1 MKKRAFFNRLVF
13 DFIYLDGIE
22 RSLCDLGLLQNSQ
35 PKIMHKKPA
44 GKRSVWASFCDRFWL
59 LAAAFSVQVTIA
71 FSFCNAPNL
80 AGAKPLYA
88 CKRTIHNLQEL

>member
-44 GKRSVWASFCDRFWL
+44 AKEVFGLLLRPVLVVGCCFFC
-59 LAAAFSVQVTIA
+59 
-71 FSFCNAPNL
+71 
-80 AGAKPLYA
+80 AGYY
-88 CKRTIHNLQEL
+88 CVFILQRAQPCRR